1 MLENKKIKNILL
13 LTTVVMIFIES
24 FIYSFKNDC
33 SSLDILSNILL
44 GIIGSSIVSWVLAI
58 ISYNYKN
65 EETKEKLIKNLL
77 EIYSKM
83 VIFKY
88 TYKDSQNKN
97 DLIVKMQND
106 INDYLDC
113 IYDIE
118 YDLVYKLEELNIKET
133 IVLFKYTNENSK
145 NIANGIE
152 IKNNKIVNNARGLNN
167 QKEFISSYNKMLKKV
182 REYLE
187 KYCTEKYMV
196 KYSFIKEMDNKC
208 IDIESNSN
216 KKIKYT

>member
-13 LTTVVMIFIES
+13 LTTVVMIFIE
-24 FIYSFKNDC
+24 FIIYWIKNNYFL
-33 SSLDILSNILL
+33 LDILSNILL
-44 GIIGSSIVSWVLAI
+44 GIIGSSIVSWVIAI
-58 ISYNYKN
+58 ISYNYKK
-65 EETKEKLIKNLL
+65 EETKEYLIKNLL

-113 IYDIE
+113 IYNIE
-118 YDLVYKLEELNIKET
+118 YDLVYKLEKLNIKET
-133 IVLFKYTNENSK
+133 IVLYKYTNENSK
-145 NIANGIE
+145 NIANSIE
-152 IKNNKIVNNARGLNN
+152 VKNNKIINNAKGLNN
-167 QKEFISSYNKMLKKV
+167 QKDFILSFNKMLKTI

-187 KYCTEKYMV
+187 KYCTEKNRI
-196 KYSFIKEMDNKC
+196 KFNLIKEMDNKC
-208 IDIESNSN
+208 IDIESNSS
-216 KKIKYT
+216 KRIKYT

>member
-1 MLENKKIKNILL
+1 MLENKKIKNILVI
-13 LTTVVMIFIES
+13 TTVVMIFIEF
-24 FIYSFKNDC
+24 FIYCYKNNC
-33 SSLDILSNILL
+33 FLLNVISNILL
-44 GIIGSSIVSWVLAI
+44 GIIGSSIVSLVIAI
-58 ISYNYKN
+58 ISYNYKK
-65 EETKEKLIKNLL
+65 EETKEHLIKNLL

-118 YDLVYKLEELNIKET
+118 YDLVYKLEEFNVKET
-133 IVLFKYTNENSK
+133 IVLYKYTNENFK
-145 NIANGIE
+145 NIAKGIE
-152 IKNNKIVNNARGLNN
+152 VKNNKIIINAKGLNN
-167 QKEFISSYNKMLKKV
+167 QKEFISSYNIMLKKI

-187 KYCTEKYMV
+187 TYCTEKNRI
-196 KYSFIKEMDNKC
+196 KFNLIKEMDNKC
-208 IDIESNSN
+208 IDIVSNSS

>member
-13 LTTVVMIFIES
+13 LTTVVMIFIE
-24 FIYSFKNDC
+24 FIIYWFKNNYFL
-33 SSLDILSNILL
+33 LDILSNILL
-44 GIIGSSIVSWVLAI
+44 GIIGSSIVSWVIAI
-58 ISYNYKN
+58 ISYNYKK
-65 EETKEKLIKNLL
+65 EETKEYLIKNLL

-113 IYDIE
+113 IYNIE

-133 IVLFKYTNENSK
+133 IVLYKYTNENSK
-145 NIANGIE
+145 NIANSIE
-152 IKNNKIVNNARGLNN
+152 VKNNKIINNAKGLNN
-167 QKEFISSYNKMLKKV
+167 QKDFILSFNKMLKKI

-187 KYCTEKYMV
+187 KYCTEKNRI
-196 KYSFIKEMDNKC
+196 KFNLIKEMDNKC
-208 IDIESNSN
+208 IDIESNSS
-216 KKIKYT
+216 KRIKYT